1 MPIGVDQDTAGV
13 AARWTAETLRLYR
26 RYELEIVEACDLCP
40 WAARVR
46 REDRLRELVLLQQD
60 PASLGPSLDAIQ
72 TLSEQEVDVAL
83 LIYPRLD
90 LDRSAFD
97 QFAARVRDA
106 DVARR
111 ALGNVPFVFAVFHPD
126 AVPDIA
132 EPERLI
138 PFLRRTPDPTIQI
151 LRSTVL
157 DHVRGMTPQGTQ
169 FVDPLAIG
177 VLDAVAEPS
186 LRERIASANLE
197 TTLRIGVEA
206 LTRRLD
212 DIARDREE
220 TYRALRQRDQRRSST
235 STDAAAVLPRTAAGI
250 PGASA
255 RLPRASA
262 GLPWAPAC
270 TEARLARHLHRSDRH
285 RLSGAGVRRRRGRDI
300 DAEERRDHRPRWSG
314 SLSVVRDTQ
323 RPPDRSLPG

>member
-1 MPIGVDQDTAGV
+1 MPIGVDQDTAG
-13 AARWTAETLRLYR
+13 ATARWTAETLRLYR

-46 REDRLRELVLLQQD
+46 REDRLRERVLLQQD
-60 PASLGPSLDAIQ
+60 PGSLGPSLDAIQ
-72 TLSEQEVDVAL
+72 ALSEQEVDVAL

-111 ALGNVPFVFAVFHPD
+111 SLGNVPFVFAVFHPD
-126 AVPDIA
+126 ANPDIA

-169 FVDPLAIG
+169 FVDPHAIG
-177 VLDAVAEPS
+177 ALDAVAEPS
-186 LRERIASANLE
+186 LRERIASANLA
-197 TTLRIGVEA
+197 TTLRMGVEA

-212 DIARDREE
+212 EIAKDRDE
-220 TYRALRQRDQRRSST
+220 TYRALRQRDQRPS
-235 STDAAAVLPRTAAGI
+235 
-250 PGASA
+250 
-255 RLPRASA
+255 
-262 GLPWAPAC
+262 
-270 TEARLARHLHRSDRH
+270 
-285 RLSGAGVRRRRGRDI
+285 
-300 DAEERRDHRPRWSG
+300 
-314 SLSVVRDTQ
+314 SVVD
-323 RPPDRSLPG
+323 GAA

>member
-220 TYRALRQRDQRRSST
+220 TYRALRQRDQRRSSVV
-235 STDAAAVLPRTAAGI
+235 DGAA
-250 PGASA
+250 
-255 RLPRASA
+255 
-262 GLPWAPAC
+262 
-270 TEARLARHLHRSDRH
+270 
-285 RLSGAGVRRRRGRDI
+285 
-300 DAEERRDHRPRWSG
+300 
-314 SLSVVRDTQ
+314 
-323 RPPDRSLPG
+323 